1 MCLSLD
7 SLRLSVREVSTERER
22 EAGNRDRERETGNI
36 SWTWEVVSQSGLAK
50 VVCQRGGYREGEGG
64 GEK

>member
-1 MCLSLD
+1 MYLSLD

-22 EAGNRDRERETGNI
+22 EKETGNS

-50 VVCQRGGYREGEGG
+50 VVCQRGEYRERDRERR
-64 GEK
+64 EIDR